1 MQDLTVIG
9 GGVIGMM
16 IAREMALDGASV
28 ELLERAEPGQEAS
41 WAGGGILSPLHPWR
55 YPQPLLKLA
64 ARSQQ
69 LFKTTA
75 DQIHQRTGIDPE
87 WRQCGLLIT
96 DTDEK
101 QQAIAWGKQWQMTLQ
116 TLQHDQ
122 LMACEPALN
131 PSVTEALYLP
141 DIAQAR
147 NPRLLAGLR
156 AELKMLG
163 VNIHSQTEVTGFIHS
178 DSKISA
184 LKTNQGNHPVNHAI
198 LCAGAWG
205 GDLLATTGI
214 RLPLEPVRGQ
224 MMIIKTPA
232 NTISRV
238 ILSGSRY
245 LIPRMDGRVLVGSTL
260 ERTGFDKQTTEIARK
275 DLYASA
281 IEMAP
286 CLADWPIEHHWAGL
300 RPGSPSGIP
309 YIGPHPELSNLH
321 VALGHFRNG
330 LMLAP
335 ATAELMKSQLTNQP
349 ISIDSNDY
357 NHVNFSVG
365 HNSHL
370 SENQGSI

>member
-1 MQDLTVIG
+1 MQDITVIG

-16 IAREMALDGASV
+16 IAREMALDGATV
-28 ELLERAEPGQEAS
+28 ELLERLEPGQEAS

-55 YPQPLLKLA
+55 YPEPLLKLA

-69 LFKTTA
+69 LFKATA

-96 DTDEK
+96 DTNEK
-101 QQAIAWGKQWQMTLQ
+101 KQAIEWGKQWQMTLQ
-116 TLQHDQ
+116 TLQNNQ
-122 LMACEPALN
+122 LLDCEPALN

-141 DIAQAR
+141 DIAQVR

-156 AELKMLG
+156 AELELLG
-163 VNIHSQTEVTGFIHS
+163 VEIKTQTEVKNFIH
-178 DSKISA
+178 DESKISA
-184 LKTNQGNHPVNHAI
+184 LTTKRGNHPVNHAV

-205 GDLLATTGI
+205 GELLATTGI
-214 RLPLEPVRGQ
+214 TLPLEPVRGQ
-224 MMIIKTPA
+224 MMIIKTPPD
-232 NTISRV
+232 TIKRV
-238 ILSGSRY
+238 ILSGARY
-245 LIPRMDGRVLVGSTL
+245 LIPRADGRVLVGSTL
-260 ERTGFDKQTTEIARK
+260 ERTGFEKQTTEIARE
-275 DLYASA
+275 DLHASA

-309 YIGPHPELSNLH
+309 YIGPHPTLSNLH
-321 VALGHFRNG
+321 SALGHFRNG

-349 ISIDSNDY
+349 TSINSNDY
-357 NHVNFSVG
+357 NHLHFSVG
-365 HNSHL
+365 YNPQL
-370 SENQGSI
+370 NGS